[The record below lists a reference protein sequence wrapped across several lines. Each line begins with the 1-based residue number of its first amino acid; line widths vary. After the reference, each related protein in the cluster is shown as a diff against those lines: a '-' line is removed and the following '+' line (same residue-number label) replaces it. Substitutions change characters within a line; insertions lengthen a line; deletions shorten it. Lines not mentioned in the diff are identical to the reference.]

1 VAHELVVGFYWN
13 SPFIS
18 KAFRGLPALG
28 RGPRPRTP
36 LSSANLRLWLRTS
49 WYSWTRC
56 GETWWM
62 VYVRCVSRVP
72 GDPRHGSI
80 VSVVFPCA
88 TPCPAYFYSNCF
100 FLFPCCKA
108 RQTSSCFSCCC
119 LLHAVVLGRYRWCHF
134 LSASVLIFCFVP
146 SQKDVSLCF
155 MFDLFFLAFLF
166 HVIADTRHS

>member
-1 VAHELVVGFYWN
+1 VAHELVVGFYWI

-100 FLFPCCKA
+100 FF
-108 RQTSSCFSCCC
+108 
-119 LLHAVVLGRYRWCHF
+119 
-134 LSASVLIFCFVP
+134 
-146 SQKDVSLCF
+146 VSLLQGTPNVV
-155 MFDLFFLAFLF
+155 LFFLLLLASCRCSWEIQMVPFSFCICFNFLF
-166 HVIADTRHS
+166 RSFTERCFIVFYV